1 MVRAVGTIVMQML
14 IISLIK
20 ALEGGKRGEGVEL
33 TLIEL
38 HVLTPTRQ
46 EFSRPAQTGYLGLGG
61 RGAGGFSWFVK
72 CWGLRLSLSVC
83 DPGFSYIFIMPE
95 GIHFSEPQTRSLT
108 QLQEK
113 LTNYTSNNT

>member
-1 MVRAVGTIVMQML
+1 MANRPLMVRAVRTIVMQML

-46 EFSRPAQTGYLGLGG
+46 EFSRPA
-61 RGAGGFSWFVK
+61 
-72 CWGLRLSLSVC
+72 
-83 DPGFSYIFIMPE
+83 
-95 GIHFSEPQTRSLT
+95 
-108 QLQEK
+108 
-113 LTNYTSNNT
+113 

>member
-33 TLIEL
+33 TLIEP

-61 RGAGGFSWFVK
+61 RG
-72 CWGLRLSLSVC
+72 
-83 DPGFSYIFIMPE
+83 
-95 GIHFSEPQTRSLT
+95 GI
-108 QLQEK
+108 
-113 LTNYTSNNT
+113 

>member
-1 MVRAVGTIVMQML
+1 MANRPLMVRAVRTIVMQML

-61 RGAGGFSWFVK
+61 RRGLASVWSAGDWGWVFQSVTQGFHIY
-72 CWGLRLSLSVC
+72 L
-83 DPGFSYIFIMPE
+83 
-95 GIHFSEPQTRSLT
+95 
-108 QLQEK
+108 
-113 LTNYTSNNT
+113 